1 MASTAQQGSTPAQTT
16 QQQGSQPAQPQPQ
29 QGGPIIKD
37 WASI

>member
-16 QQQGSQPAQPQPQ
+16 QQQGSQPAKPQPQ